1 MSIENEVYNLLH
13 SSGVPCA
20 QIGGLGYNKE
30 KRPMTQTSALETE
43 ETLWK

>member
-1 MSIENEVYNLLH
+1 MSIENEVYKLLH

-30 KRPMTQTSALETE
+30 TRLMTQTPSLETE
-43 ETLWK
+43 ET

>member
-1 MSIENEVYNLLH
+1 MSIENRLLLH

-30 KRPMTQTSALETE
+30 TRLMTQTSALETE
-43 ETLWK
+43 EHNGNKT